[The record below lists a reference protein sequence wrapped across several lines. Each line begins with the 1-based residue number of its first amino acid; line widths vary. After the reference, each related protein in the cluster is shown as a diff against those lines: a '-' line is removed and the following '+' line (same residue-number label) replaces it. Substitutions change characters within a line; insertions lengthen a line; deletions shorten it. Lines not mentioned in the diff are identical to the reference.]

1 MNIIQIG
8 CNNCEDEV
16 KNFVLKNESSINKL
30 LLVDALPSFVDLANK
45 SYYILGDRFKTL
57 NRAISN
63 NSGLQKIWIP
73 RGDHISSHASINKN
87 HLKLHNHSDVESI
100 DVESITINQLM
111 ELFNDKVDRL
121 YIDIEGLDVEVL
133 LSLDLFKYKPNYIE
147 YEFTH
152 ADGTFRVG
160 KMHET
165 LIHRLVSFG
174 YSLRRSGEYNIIAEL
189 K

>member
-1 MNIIQIG
+1 
-8 CNNCEDEV
+8 
-16 KNFVLKNESSINKL
+16 
-30 LLVDALPSFVDLANK
+30 
-45 SYYILGDRFKTL
+45 
-57 NRAISN
+57 
-63 NSGLQKIWIP
+63 
-73 RGDHISSHASINKN
+73 
-87 HLKLHNHSDVESI
+87 
-100 DVESITINQLM
+100 M

-152 ADGTFRVG
+152 ADGAFRVG

-165 LIHRLVSFG
+165 LVYRLVSFG